1 MKCKFNRTRA
11 TRRATDPFD
20 GRRELNAGSTSIEAW
35 QCSIPRLLPKPSCL
49 TFTLDDV
56 SCGSAISFLYYSLIW
71 STRLF
76 LAIGRCTAISR
87 TSLPPLRSE
96 GGYNL
101 RRGNSSP
108 RTTPDGGKRIRPI
121 RGRRPKNPAK
131 ITLIATLTLVH
142 ALAYGKA
149 DLQTRK
155 NLKHIPSFGGI

>member
-56 SCGSAISFLYYSLIW
+56 SCGSAISFLYCSLIW

-87 TSLPPLRSE
+87 TSLPPSISE

-108 RTTPDGGKRIRPI
+108 WTILVGGKRIGSI
-121 RGRRPKNPAK
+121 RRRQPRNSAK
-131 ITLIATLTLVH
+131 IMLIAMLTLVH
-142 ALAYGKA
+142 PEIDSIRSAIAPGVINK
-149 DLQTRK
+149 
-155 NLKHIPSFGGI
+155 